1 MPRPP
6 THYDVLQV
14 RPDATREEIHRAYLE
29 RARDRHPDRQQ
40 PADAGPTDVDMAAV
54 NEAWRVL
61 GHPGRRRTYDATLRG
76 EDPYNVPFS
85 PRPSTN
91 GAHAHDDDD
100 DADFVP
106 VSGKPSIIYGMP
118 LIALILVL
126 FGIFVFTAFAL
137 GGNDGEPD
145 AGESRLGDCVVQIGE
160 GIVSTVACSGPNEGQ
175 VVAEVDRELLC
186 PEDTKALPLR
196 DKVLCLATT
205 G

>member
-6 THYDVLQV
+6 THYDGLPV
-14 RPDATREEIHRAYLE
+14 RPDATRDEIHRAYLE

-40 PADAGPTDVDMAAV
+40 GSESETNEVDMAAV

-100 DADFVP
+100 DFVA
-106 VSGKPSIIYGMP
+106 VSGRPSLIYGMP
-118 LIALILVL
+118 LVALILVL

-137 GGNDGEPD
+137 GGNNGEPE

-196 DKVLCLATT
+196 NRKVLCLATT